1 MALTIAEADDA
12 AAIDICRELIREYQR
27 GVGTLECFKGFEEE
41 LASLPGDY
49 SPPRGRLLVALK
61 DGQPVGCVGLRP
73 LGAVDCEMKRLY
85 VRDAARGLG
94 LGRILAERVIREARS
109 IGYSTIKLDTLPSMG
124 AAQALYEALGFRD
137 TERYNDQ
144 VEGVRFMA
152 LDLEALEAPAPP
164 R

>member
-1 MALTIAEADDA
+1 MGIIIVAAEDA
-12 AAIDICRELIREYQR
+12 AAIETCRALIREYQR

-49 SPPRGRLLVALK
+49 APPRGRLLLALR
-61 DGQPVGCVGLRP
+61 DGEPVGCVGLRP
-73 LGAVDCEMKRLY
+73 LGAVDSEMKRLY
-85 VRDAARGLG
+85 VRDSARGMG
-94 LGRILAERVIREARS
+94 LGKMLAERVIREARA

-137 TERYNDQ
+137 TDRYNDQ

-152 LDLEALEAPAPP
+152 LDLEALEAQAP